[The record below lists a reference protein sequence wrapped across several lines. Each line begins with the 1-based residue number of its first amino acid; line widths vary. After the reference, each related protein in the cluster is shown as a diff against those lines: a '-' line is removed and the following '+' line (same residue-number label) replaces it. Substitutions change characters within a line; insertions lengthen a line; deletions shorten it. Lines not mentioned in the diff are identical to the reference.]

1 MYIVTYSE
9 YSIVRD
15 VFEPNVRLTEDIVEA
30 LDFMK
35 ILYESGYVKEVCLWN
50 AEMMDYRC
58 EVTATIKLTSNN

>member
-1 MYIVTYSE
+1 MFIVTYSE

-15 VFEPNVRLTEDIVEA
+15 VFEPNVRLTEDIGEA

-50 AEMMDYRC
+50 AEMMTYRC
-58 EVTATIKLTSNN
+58 QVTATITLTNND